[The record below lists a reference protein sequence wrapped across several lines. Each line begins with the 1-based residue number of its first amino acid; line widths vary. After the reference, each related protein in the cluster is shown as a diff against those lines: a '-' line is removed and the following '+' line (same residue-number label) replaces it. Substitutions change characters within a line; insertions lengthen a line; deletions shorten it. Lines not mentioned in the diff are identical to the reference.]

1 MAAYYLDDWKKR
13 QEDMCDFIRNHGS
26 PADFDDFEDMVGRL
40 ERVMTDEVSEIF
52 VSKDSFLWFGL
63 FARFRKLGLEDQR
76 FMEFMTEFIWQSEF
90 LTLLFDVVFFSFCIW
105 FLFWVSAMVMK
116 LIAKA
121 DGKDGTDRK
130 GEE

>member
-1 MAAYYLDDWKKR
+1 
-13 QEDMCDFIRNHGS
+13 
-26 PADFDDFEDMVGRL
+26 
-40 ERVMTDEVSEIF
+40 
-52 VSKDSFLWFGL
+52 
-63 FARFRKLGLEDQR
+63 
-76 FMEFMTEFIWQSEF
+76 MEGFMTEFIWQSEF

>member
-1 MAAYYLDDWKKR
+1 
-13 QEDMCDFIRNHGS
+13 
-26 PADFDDFEDMVGRL
+26 
-40 ERVMTDEVSEIF
+40 
-52 VSKDSFLWFGL
+52 
-63 FARFRKLGLEDQR
+63 
-76 FMEFMTEFIWQSEF
+76 MEGFMTEFIWQSEF

-116 LIAKA
+116 LIAKV